1 MAEFIIEDKDLAS
14 LNGKV
19 IIVTGGSS
27 GIGLA
32 TVNLLLAQGAS
43 VVNGD
48 IQAPAEEPEGS
59 YTFVKTNVSVW
70 AEQVALFKKTKE
82 TYGRIDHVFAN
93 AGVGPRADY
102 LSTEVDENG
111 DPKEPSHLL
120 LDVSLNGVINSA
132 TLAIFHL
139 RQQPEGGS
147 IVITG
152 STTGLQRLRAV
163 DYGKFP
169 SAAKHAVLG
178 IGRGL
183 VPLLGAANLPI
194 RVNTL
199 APSWA
204 DSSVLPG
211 LKGLL
216 EAIGVDLMPASAV
229 ARAAALLMA
238 DESRNGNL
246 IHVQLGKY
254 KEIDEAVL
262 LPAFESIKGPDYP
275 SEDEVLRR
283 LHELAASQKE

>member
-32 TVNLLLAQGAS
+32 TVNLLLAEGAS
-43 VVNGD
+43 VVNAD
-48 IQAPAEEPEGS
+48 IQAPAEEPQGS
-59 YTFVKTNVSVW
+59 YTFVKTNVAVW
-70 AEQVALFKKTKE
+70 AEQVALFKKAKE
-82 TYGRIDHVFAN
+82 VYGRIDHVFAN

-132 TLAIFHL
+132 TLAIFHM

-163 DYGKFP
+163 DYA
-169 SAAKHAVLG
+169 AAKHAVLG

-216 EAIGVDLMPASAV
+216 EAIGVELMPASAV
-229 ARAAALLMA
+229 ARGAALLMA

-283 LHELAASQKE
+283 LQELAASNKA